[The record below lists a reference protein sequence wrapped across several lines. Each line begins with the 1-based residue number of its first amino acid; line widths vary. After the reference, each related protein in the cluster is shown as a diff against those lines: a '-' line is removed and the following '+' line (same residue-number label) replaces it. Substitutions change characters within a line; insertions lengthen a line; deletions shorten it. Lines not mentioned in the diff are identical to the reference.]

1 MKRADRYIQSLAWHE
16 MRLLLAALILSF
28 DVELAAESKN
38 WINQKIYVLWE
49 KKPLICNLKQ
59 VSKAP

>member
-1 MKRADRYIQSLAWHE
+1 

-28 DVELAAESKN
+28 DVELAAESKD

-49 KKPLICNLKQ
+49 KKPFMCALRE
-59 VSKAP
+59 VSKSP